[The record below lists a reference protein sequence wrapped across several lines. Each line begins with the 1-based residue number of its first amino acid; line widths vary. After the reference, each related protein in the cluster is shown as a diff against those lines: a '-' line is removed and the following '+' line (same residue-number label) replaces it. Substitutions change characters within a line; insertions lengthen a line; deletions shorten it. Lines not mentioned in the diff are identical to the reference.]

1 MSDGDLTNKD
11 SDDLVMGT
19 AKPEHPL
26 PRLTDR
32 SGESDQ
38 FDSAPTP
45 VSGPNILELV
55 CSAFARCRWVFLTAF
70 IGTVALLVGMS
81 FGDRSSSHNT
91 PRLVPAVAKI
101 ESFDENITQA
111 VYTQAVQ
118 GVAKIET
125 SHVSRG
131 TFPFTQRGQGSGF
144 LVDSEGH
151 FLTNAHV
158 VDQASVVTV
167 ILHNGTRIRGE
178 VTGVDRSTDLAVVSV
193 NPQNIRELTPLQ
205 FGDSDLVVPGQQAI
219 AIGSPFGFQSS
230 VTVGV
235 ISGVGRTLPSQTNRP
250 ILGMIQTDA
259 AIFPGNS
266 GGPLL
271 NSKGH
276 VIGVNTAVLQSG
288 TENLGL
294 AVPSNMVTSML
305 YRLTTGGQIERAWL
319 GVSLLTLTPTT
330 AREVQSPVNSGAY
343 ISDVVEGSPA
353 HRVGLRSKDVVIEA
367 DHNRIVDVNELVI
380 LFNTKSPG
388 DQVELTIQRDGA
400 EQDIVVTLG
409 SWPASLS

>member
-158 VDQASVVTV
+158 VDQA
-167 ILHNGTRIRGE
+167 
-178 VTGVDRSTDLAVVSV
+178 SV